1 MELLGNVN
9 TVDEVAVILKVDI
22 NTVYKWISQRKL
34 IAMKLAGTTYRVTEK
49 DLKYF
54 VMQAFEEGRR

>member
-1 MELLGNVN
+1 MDLLGNVY
-9 TVDEVAVILKVDI
+9 TVDEVADILKVDI
-22 NTVYKWISQRKL
+22 NTVYKWIGQRKL

-54 VMQAFEEGRR
+54 IMQAFEEGRR